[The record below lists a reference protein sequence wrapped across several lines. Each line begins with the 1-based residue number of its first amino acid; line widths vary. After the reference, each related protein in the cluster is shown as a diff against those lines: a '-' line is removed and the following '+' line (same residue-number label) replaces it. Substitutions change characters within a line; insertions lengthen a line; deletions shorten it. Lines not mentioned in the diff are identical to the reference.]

1 MAADS
6 LVEHPLRVAVVHSF
20 YSSRQPSGEN
30 HVVEQQVAALGR
42 LGVETLLV
50 DQRTDDRERSHFYPL
65 QAALTV
71 ATGVGP
77 NPLPL
82 LREFQPDVVH
92 VHNLFPNFG
101 RTWVRQWDGPLVA
114 HAHNYR
120 AMCPP
125 GSLYRD
131 GHVCT
136 ECLDRRS
143 ALPSLK
149 HGCYRGSR
157 LQTLPLALSTRFA
170 RDPVLARAE
179 RVIALTDDMREL
191 YARAGVPASR
201 IDVVANFIPSA
212 DVPQVG
218 PGGDYWV
225 YAGRLAPEKGVLELV
240 EDWQAGRRLV
250 VAGSG
255 PLEQAVISAAGRDVE
270 VVGPLTRPRLRALLA
285 GAVGLLFPSRWLEGL
300 GLVALEA
307 LAVGTPVMAWWP
319 APAAVLVNELGVG
332 LVGHEDLA
340 TSLDEAQAQFPL
352 LRRHCREVFD
362 SHFTEQVWADAIF
375 AVYARAIACSRSHEP

>member
-1 MAADS
+1 
-6 LVEHPLRVAVVHSF
+6 
-20 YSSRQPSGEN
+20 
-30 HVVEQQVAALGR
+30 
-42 LGVETLLV
+42 
-50 DQRTDDRERSHFYPL
+50 
-65 QAALTV
+65 
-71 ATGVGP
+71 
-77 NPLPL
+77 
-82 LREFQPDVVH
+82 
-92 VHNLFPNFG
+92 
-101 RTWVRQWDGPLVA
+101 
-114 HAHNYR
+114 
-120 AMCPP
+120 MCPP
-125 GSLYRD
+125 GSFYRD

-157 LQTLPLALSTRFA
+157 SQTLPLALSTRFA
-170 RDPVLARAE
+170 GDPVLARAE
-179 RVIALTDDMREL
+179 RVITLTDDMREL

-212 DVPQVG
+212 DVPLVG

-225 YAGRLAPEKGVLELV
+225 YAGRLSPEKGVLELV
-240 EDWQAGRRLV
+240 EHWPAGRRLV

-255 PLEQAVISAAGRDVE
+255 PLEQEVISAAGRDVE
-270 VVGPLTRPRLRALLA
+270 VVGRLTRPRIRALLA

-319 APAAVLVNELGVG
+319 APAAVLVKELGVG

-340 TSLDEAQAQFPL
+340 TSLDEAEEQFPL
-352 LRRHCREVFD
+352 LRRRCREVFD
-362 SHFTEQVWADAIF
+362 SHFTEQVWAETIL
-375 AVYARAIACSRSHEP
+375 AVYDRAKACSRSHEQ